1 MFHELVMKFDIEKL
15 SNYQLYQNKR
25 IMVLNTNIFQYKDN
39 SIRSI
44 IKKWLKSKI
53 DRRQKFL
60 LSIKITFNNQKWRL
74 RKIRY

>member
-15 SNYQLYQNKR
+15 YQLYQNKR
-25 IMVLNTNIFQYKDN
+25 IMVLNRNVFQYKNN

>member
-15 SNYQLYQNKR
+15 YQLYQNKR
-25 IMVLNTNIFQYKDN
+25 IMVLNRNVFQYKNN

-60 LSIKITFNNQKWRL
+60 LSIKIIFNNQKWRL

>member
-44 IKKWLKSKI
+44 IKK
-53 DRRQKFL
+53 
-60 LSIKITFNNQKWRL
+60 
-74 RKIRY
+74 

>member
-15 SNYQLYQNKR
+15 YQLYQNKR
-25 IMVLNTNIFQYKDN
+25 IMVLNRNVFQYKDN

-60 LSIKITFNNQKWRL
+60 LSIKITFNNQK
-74 RKIRY
+74 

>member
-1 MFHELVMKFDIEKL
+1 MFHELIMKFGIEKL
-15 SNYQLYQNKR
+15 YQLYQNKR
-25 IMVLNTNIFQYKDN
+25 IMVLNRNVFQYKNN

-74 RKIRY
+74 RKIR

>member
-1 MFHELVMKFDIEKL
+1 MFHELVMKFGIEKL
-15 SNYQLYQNKR
+15 YQLYQNKR
-25 IMVLNTNIFQYKDN
+25 IMVLNRNVFQYKNN

-60 LSIKITFNNQKWRL
+60 LSIKILSIKITFNNQK
-74 RKIRY
+74 

>member
-15 SNYQLYQNKR
+15 YQLYQNKR
-25 IMVLNTNIFQYKDN
+25 IMVLNRNVFQYKDN

>member
-15 SNYQLYQNKR
+15 YQLYQNKR
-25 IMVLNTNIFQYKDN
+25 IMVLNRNVFQYKNN

-60 LSIKITFNNQKWRL
+60 LSIKITFNNQK
-74 RKIRY
+74 

>member
-1 MFHELVMKFDIEKL
+1 MFHELIMKFGIEKL
-15 SNYQLYQNKR
+15 YQLYQNKR
-25 IMVLNTNIFQYKDN
+25 IMVLNRNVFQYKNN

-60 LSIKITFNNQKWRL
+60 LSIKITFNNQK
-74 RKIRY
+74 

>member
-1 MFHELVMKFDIEKL
+1 MFHELVMKFGIEKL
-15 SNYQLYQNKR
+15 YQLYQNKR
-25 IMVLNTNIFQYKDN
+25 IMVLNRNVFQYKDN

-60 LSIKITFNNQKWRL
+60 LSIKITFNNQK
-74 RKIRY
+74 